1 MLTIKPDV
9 TSALEQLYGLLA
21 RVEDP
26 SPVLRKVGE
35 ALISSTM
42 DRFATGTAPDG
53 SSWDTNS
60 DTTKAIY
67 NGLFARPRNK
77 KPLVEK
83 KPLVG
88 ESRRLSREISWQLDG
103 RAVEIGSPMPYANMQ
118 QFGGTKA
125 QWPHL
130 WGDIPA
136 RPYLGISSADEA
148 SILDIVRAYL
158 APD

>member
-1 MLTIKPDV
+1 ML
-9 TSALEQLYGLLA
+9 
-21 RVEDP
+21 RVEFNNATVMDALTKLLERVDNP
-26 SPVLRKVGE
+26 TP
-35 ALISSTM
+35 ALIKIGEKLANSTKQ
-42 DRFATGTAPDG
+42 RFRDSQGPDG
-53 SSWDTNS
+53 KSWKGNEKSTIDM
-60 DTTKAIY
+60 Y
-67 NGLFARPRNK
+67 NRMFGQLGAK
-77 KPLVEK
+77 KPLI
-83 KPLVG
+83 G
-88 ESRRLSREISWQLDG
+88 ESRDLSSEISWQLTDRG
-103 RAVEIGSPMPYANMQ
+103 VEIGSPTPYANMQ

>member
-26 SPVLRKVGE
+26 SPVLIEIGG
-35 ALISSTM
+35 ALAASTM
-42 DRFATGTAPDG
+42 DRFATGKAPDG
-53 SSWDTNS
+53 AAWAPNEQ
-60 DTTKAIY
+60 TTIDLY
-67 NGLFARPRNK
+67 NGLFSSSAAKR
-77 KPLVEK
+77 
-83 KPLVG
+83 PLVG
-88 ESRRLSREISWQLDG
+88 ESKRLGSEISWQLDG

-158 APD
+158 DPD